1 MLAGGKPAAAMSSR
15 NVVLI
20 LQKTSYSRLRS
31 APMQVS
37 IITLLPRERSTKHWN
52 EIFISPSG
60 VAKCGCSHACRFINS
75 AVSSLYSIQMWSSN
89 ALTST
94 SRAISTSPTFQCLMF
109 SMVMDSSSRGDRSSA
124 KGIPRSAIGATWG
137 DRSATNQVGGFF
149 RDHDDGRGGVS
160 SHHTGENRCIDN
172 TERVDPG
179 HPYLLSDNRVRI
191 GPHPAATARVVHG
204 RGGATEV

>member
-52 EIFISPSG
+52 EIFISPAG
-60 VAKCGCSHACRFINS
+60 VAKCGCSQACRFMNS
-75 AVSSLYSIQMWSSN
+75 AVSSLNSIQMWSSN

-109 SMVMDSSSRGDRSSA
+109 SMVMDSYSWGE
-124 KGIPRSAIGATWG
+124 PRT
-137 DRSATNQVGGFF
+137 TNQVGGFF
-149 RDHDDGRGGVS
+149 GDHDDGRVGVS
-160 SHHTGENRCIDN
+160 SHHTGENRCI
-172 TERVDPG
+172 
-179 HPYLLSDNRVRI
+179 
-191 GPHPAATARVVHG
+191 
-204 RGGATEV
+204 